1 VSAEPHSEVPPD
13 ASIEPPPSSAL
24 ALSRPVSRAVYP
36 LAVFAVVAV
45 LVGRAAGP
53 SMAGVVAGMN
63 KLVQAI
69 GVTGA
74 VVSQV
79 FAFAAMMVAVLAIFA
94 AARSRLPLPARLGS
108 IGLGGFAVLPT
119 LWAVHQ
125 PVPELSAA
133 LLGASASLVALLSA
147 PTARRAP
154 FARSAAVVV
163 TLVAVGGLLR
173 LAAVALAVRGA
184 PQHALLVRVL
194 ATAAFLADTGAV
206 AAAIGWIAALRKKL
220 TSPASVAVLAV
231 ALLATRAALNGA
243 GDSLR
248 PADVFF
254 WRAAERLTTRPLPAI
269 PLGFQIFVAFLAPL
283 VAAWSL
289 ASRGALAPVA
299 GAVALALCAHGAVEM
314 PPSALML
321 IVSGLGLALTAHDGR
336 SLWANLGTV
345 TQPPPPSPPDDR
357 R

>member
-1 VSAEPHSEVPPD
+1 MSAEPKPD
-13 ASIEPPPSSAL
+13 ASPEPPPSSAL
-24 ALSRPVSRAVYP
+24 GASRPVSQAVYP

-45 LVGRAAGP
+45 FVGRAFAP
-53 SMAGVVAGMN
+53 SSAGVIAGVS
-63 KLVQAI
+63 KLVHVI
-69 GVTGA
+69 GLTGA
-74 VVSQV
+74 VVSQI
-79 FAFAAMMVAVLAIFA
+79 FTFAAMMVAVLSIFA
-94 AARSRLPLPARLGS
+94 AARSRLPLPARLGAIS
-108 IGLGGFAVLPT
+108 LGGFAVLPT

-163 TLVAVGGLLR
+163 TLVAMGGLLR
-173 LAAVALAVRGA
+173 LGAVALALRGA
-184 PQHALLVRVL
+184 PQHAVLVRVL
-194 ATAAFLADTGAV
+194 STAGFLADTCAV
-206 AAAIGWIAALRKKL
+206 AAAVGWIAAQSRKL
-220 TSPASVAVLAV
+220 TSPASFAVIGF

-254 WRAAERLTTRPLPAI
+254 WRVAERLTTRPLPAV
-269 PLGFQIFVAFLAPL
+269 PLGFQIFVGFLAPL

-289 ASRGALAPVA
+289 GSRGSLAPVA

-321 IVSGLGLALTAHDGR
+321 IVAGLGLALTAHDGR
-336 SLWANLGTV
+336 SLWASLGPAA
-345 TQPPPPSPPDDR
+345 PPPTDDR